1 MSKKCRLSEDENERE
16 KIKYLLLM
24 ILPSAHLLV
33 TLSAEIANLN
43 WSVLLATEKMPCEK
57 ELLKPDVMTLDVEM
71 PRLDG
76 LATLRR
82 LMETGFL
89 PVIMVSSHT
98 QKGSEITLEAL
109 SAGAVDFVAKPSLV
123 KGQSVEELRVLL
135 PQKIKAAAGA
145 RLYPR
150 AEAFKIVE
158 KDVQEVLTKNLVK
171 SSPRPAAERGLL
183 YVVAIGAST
192 GGPRALEDVIRDFPA
207 DLPAAVL
214 ITQHMPPGFTDSL
227 AKRLDRVSAL
237 KVREARGKEKIL
249 PGEAYVAPGGYH
261 LLVEAG
267 QTVPSSSPPHNMS
280 PIGRRNDGIGCTL
293 FGSGA
298 IGVIHRMG
306 RDGAD
311 GMACIKE
318 NGGRRSFR
326 SSPPRLSPACQAV
339 IKNGSV
345 DEIVPLEQIAGS
357 ISRFSSS
364 GI

>member
-1 MSKKCRLSEDENERE
+1 MKGK
-16 KIKYLLLM
+16 KIKVLVVDD
-24 ILPSAHLLV
+24 SAFMRTFISNIISGDSELELV
-33 TLSAEIANLN
+33 GIARDGEDALR
-43 WSVLLATEKMPCEK
+43 KK

-267 QTVPSSSPPHNMS
+267 QTVLSSSPPVQHVRPSADVMMES
-280 PIGRRNDGIGCTL
+280 VARS

-298 IGVIHRMG
+298 IGVILTGMG

-318 NGGRRSFR
+318 NGGRTIVQDPSTAVI
-326 SSPPRLSPACQAV
+326 SSMPQAV
-339 IKNGSV
+339 IKNGSA

-357 ISRFSSS
+357 ISRLLRRQEFRKE
-364 GI
+364 G

>member
-1 MSKKCRLSEDENERE
+1 M
-16 KIKYLLLM
+16 
-24 ILPSAHLLV
+24 
-33 TLSAEIANLN
+33 N
-43 WSVLLATEKMPCEK
+43 WSVLLATEDAFEK

-267 QTVPSSSPPHNMS
+267 QTVLSSSPPVQHVRPSADVMMES
-280 PIGRRNDGIGCTL
+280 VARS

-298 IGVIHRMG
+298 IGVILT
-306 RDGAD
+306 
-311 GMACIKE
+311 GMAGRVDGTMHKE
-318 NGGRRSFR
+318 NGGRTIVQDPSTA
-326 SSPPRLSPACQAV
+326 LSGMPQAV
-339 IKNGSV
+339 IKNG
-345 DEIVPLEQIAGS
+345 
-357 ISRFSSS
+357 
-364 GI
+364 